1 MKTFNNQ
8 QHLNKILVLSLIFC
22 LFTIS
27 GYSQK
32 KTVKSNSF
40 YAKITLLKPEM
51 TKDEVKNIMGEPYK
65 ISFRYNYKQE
75 FEETLYY
82 KTSVYIEKWSIIIYQ
97 CRFINDKL
105 KSLTPQ
111 ESNYEST
118 NISIENKQAN
128 HDTKNSKQNFSLHT
142 LFISPINIF
151 Q

>member
-22 LFTIS
+22 LSTIS

-32 KTVKSNSF
+32 KTIKSNSF

-118 NISIENKQAN
+118 NISIEK
-128 HDTKNSKQNFSLHT
+128 
-142 LFISPINIF
+142 
-151 Q
+151 